1 LIPKRTWPR
10 DLQPRVHF
18 RRWVGPS
25 PNFGIFPPHT
35 RVNFSPPA
43 ERREISRENQTGDRA
58 LSPAGASRG
67 QGSVASTHSKHDM
80 SATLIGASLGF
91 GMQLYI
97 NALRKLPLL
106 RSECLRMP
114 PRHPRSRFAWFRV
127 CLTRADAS
135 ARRRSRPDARVFAR
149 ETCLLRK
156 LPARA
161 SPPLSPPPSRP
172 D

>member
-1 LIPKRTWPR
+1 
-10 DLQPRVHF
+10 
-18 RRWVGPS
+18 
-25 PNFGIFPPHT
+25 
-35 RVNFSPPA
+35 
-43 ERREISRENQTGDRA
+43 
-58 LSPAGASRG
+58 
-67 QGSVASTHSKHDM
+67 
-80 SATLIGASLGF
+80 
-91 GMQLYI
+91 MQLYI